1 MSFNFNKIGAVIL
14 AGGRGTRLKCAKTP
28 KAMLELSGRPIVSYL
43 VETLQQMNFT
53 PDRIC
58 VVVGENRDKIINFFG
73 QAVTC
78 AIQEVPK
85 GTAHA
90 AYTGAMA
97 LPAGVEQM
105 LVVNGD
111 DGAFYTAETLT
122 NFISN
127 HFDAGAAVSLL
138 SVIPDK
144 FELYGRITKDEKG
157 KAIIV
162 EKESLNEEQKKI
174 KETSSGTFCLDKNW
188 FIKIFPDMPPMKKL
202 GEYGLPTVLDMA
214 NGQNLPVQIIKLAD
228 PSQWFGINTPEELEE
243 ARRRKN
249 ETSKQK

>member
-1 MSFNFNKIGAVIL
+1 MSVNFNKIGAVIL
-14 AGGRGTRLKCAKTP
+14 AGGRGTRLKCTDTP

-58 VVVGENRDKIINFFG
+58 IVVGENRDKIINYFG
-73 QAVTC
+73 SSITP
-78 AIQEVPK
+78 AIQDVPK

-90 AYTGAMA
+90 AYIGAVA
-97 LPAGVEQM
+97 LPAEVEQM
-105 LVVNGD
+105 LIVNGD

-127 HFDAGAAVSLL
+127 HFNAGAAVSLL

-157 KAIIV
+157 KIIIV
-162 EKESLNEEQKKI
+162 EKESLTEEQKKI

-188 FIKIFPDMPPMKKL
+188 FIKIFPNMPPMKKL

-214 NGQNLPVQIIKLAD
+214 NEQNLPVQIIKLAD
-228 PSQWFGINTPEELEE
+228 QSQWFGINTPEELEE
-243 ARRRKN
+243 ARRRKVN
-249 ETSKQK
+249 EKNR